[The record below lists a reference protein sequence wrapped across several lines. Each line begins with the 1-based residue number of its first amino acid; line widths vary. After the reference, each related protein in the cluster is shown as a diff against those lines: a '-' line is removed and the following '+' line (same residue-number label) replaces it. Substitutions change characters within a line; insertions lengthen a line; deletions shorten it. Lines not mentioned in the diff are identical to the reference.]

1 MKFLHLYLRV
11 LELLGREARLG
22 WALAT
27 ADVVLAAVLFVD
39 PILFGR
45 IVDTLASSPGAT
57 GRPVLVASPDAGREP
72 GPDFGLF
79 NIFCSAL
86 VALHADRLSHRQRQV
101 VMTSYFE
108 HVLRFP

>member
-1 MKFLHLYLRV
+1 MKFFHLYLRV

-22 WALAT
+22 WALAL
-27 ADVVLAAVLFVD
+27 ADVTLAAVLFVD

-45 IVDTLASSPGAT
+45 IIDTLANSQGHLTDLSWPHLLTLVGTWT
-57 GRPVLVASPDAGREP
+57 G
-72 GPDFGLF
+72 FGLF
-79 NIFCSAL
+79 NIVCSAL

-108 HVLRFP
+108 

>member
-1 MKFLHLYLRV
+1 MRFLHLYLRV

-45 IVDTLASSPGAT
+45 IVDTLANSQGRLADLSWPRLMTLLVRMPGW
-57 GRPVLVASPDAGREP
+57 P
-72 GPDFGLF
+72 
-79 NIFCSAL
+79 I
-86 VALHADRLSHRQRQV
+86 
-101 VMTSYFE
+101 
-108 HVLRFP
+108 